1 MEKER
6 RLMGTHRVY
15 RDHRYEL
22 GNQLLMLRTR
32 VALTQIALAEQ
43 IGVHRNSVQKWERG
57 ESYPKAEMLQR
68 LIAIFLR
75 HRAFTPGNEREEAL
89 ALWQQTTQDGP
100 HPLPAFD
107 DAWFARTLALSA
119 AASAATA
126 APADIRPEHAFGSEM
141 APATAPGMS
150 RAIID
155 WGEAIAVPALYGRDS
170 ELATLYQW
178 VAEDHCR
185 VVALIG
191 IGGMGKSSLAITLAR
206 SVVAQFDVVLFR
218 SLQNGPLL
226 AEVLDQTIRTV
237 SDQQATPPDQMSDKI
252 ALLIQL
258 FRQRRCLV
266 ILDNLEALLQPGA
279 LAGTYRTGYTDY
291 GTLLERLSQR
301 EHHSC
306 LILTSRE
313 KPAELGPLEGR
324 SAPVRALQLSGLD
337 DRACDII
344 LKQRDIV
351 ATADD

>member
-1 MEKER
+1 
-6 RLMGTHRVY
+6 MGAHRSY
-15 RDHRYEL
+15 RDRKFVF
-22 GNQLLMLRTR
+22 GNQLLTFRTR
-32 VALTQIALAEQ
+32 ASLTQSALAEQ
-43 IGVHRNSVQKWERG
+43 IGVHLRSVQNWEAG
-57 ESYPKAEMLQR
+57 ESYPKAETLQH
-68 LIAIFLR
+68 LIAVFLS
-75 HRAFTPGNEREEAL
+75 HQVFTPGDERAEAQ
-89 ALWQQTTQDGP
+89 ALWSLAAEDRP
-100 HPLPAFD
+100 HSLAAFD

-126 APADIRPEHAFGSEM
+126 APADIRSEQALGSEM
-141 APATAPGMS
+141 APATTPGMS

-178 VAEDHCR
+178 VVADHCR

-191 IGGMGKSSLAITLAR
+191 IGGIGKSSLAITLAR

-226 AEVLDQTIRTV
+226 AEVLDQTIRAV
-237 SDQQATPPDQMSDKI
+237 SDQQATPPDLLSDKI